1 MNNIRSLFLFGLV
14 LSLVVSCK
22 PKPSEEEKNAKLQ
35 QQAETYLSAYNT
47 ELQKLYTTS
56 AETSWTLNTRIV
68 DGDTVTQKAYEE
80 ANEKFSSFLGSQ
92 ANIDSAKKYL
102 GLKDQLTSLQERQF
116 NAILYAAGGS
126 PETAKDAVVELIK
139 VSGDQ
144 TKVLYGFD
152 FKIDK
157 KSVTKNDISNILT
170 SDAMPPAK
178 LKAWTA
184 SKEVGKVL
192 KPGLEKLRALRNT
205 TVQGLGYSDFFSYQ
219 VSDYGMTREEM
230 LTMTEGFIK
239 DVWPLYR
246 ELHTWARYELAKKY
260 KQPVPEYLPAHWLPN
275 QWGQQW
281 DDLIKVEGINI
292 DDTLKKKNAEWI
304 VRKGEEFYQSLGFT
318 ALPSSF
324 YEKSSLY
331 PLPANA
337 TYKKNNHASAWHID
351 LDKDVR
357 SLMSV
362 ENNSEWW
369 STSLHELGHIYYYIS
384 YSRPEIPY
392 TLRGGA
398 NRAYHEA
405 IGSQIGLASLQK
417 PLLQSVGLIP
427 ANVTSND
434 TLKMLSEALEH
445 IPLVP
450 WGAGVMTRFEDQL
463 YAANLPPE
471 QFNKTWWELVKK
483 YQGIVP
489 PADRGEEFCDACT
502 KTHIIDDP
510 AQYYDYSMAEVLLF
524 QFHDHIAKNIL
535 KQDPH
540 ATNYWGSKEVGSFLK
555 KMMETGATIDWREHL
570 KANLGT
576 EVSAKPMVDYFAVL
590 MEWLKK
596 QNKGRKYTLPEQL

>member
-1 MNNIRSLFLFGLV
+1 MNYFNRTTFVLLIISLF
-14 LSLVVSCK
+14 VSC
-22 PKPSEEEKNAKLQ
+22 KPSEEEKKAKLR
-35 QQAETYLSAYNT
+35 QQAEAYLTAYST
-47 ELQKLYTTS
+47 ELRKLYTAAS
-56 AETSWTLNTRIV
+56 EANWVLNTRIV
-68 DGDTVTQKAYEE
+68 EGDTITQKQYEV
-80 ANEKFSSFLGSQ
+80 ANEKFAAFLGSL
-92 ANIDSAKKYL
+92 ANIDSAKKYIA
-102 GLKDQLTSLQERQF
+102 LKEQLTLLQGRQF
-116 NAILYAAGGS
+116 QAILYAAGGS
-126 PETAKDAVVELIK
+126 PENAKAAVKELIK
-139 VSGDQ
+139 VAGDQ
-144 TKVLYGFD
+144 TKVLYGFE
-152 FKIDK
+152 FRIDK
-157 KSVTKNDISNILT
+157 KPVTKNDIHNILT
-170 SDAMPPAK
+170 SDKTPADK

-184 SKEVGKVL
+184 SKEVGKPL
-192 KPGLEKLRALRNT
+192 KPGLEKLRKLRNE
-205 TVQGLGYSDFFSYQ
+205 TVQGLGYNDFFSYQ

-230 LTMTEGFIK
+230 LVMTEGFIN

-275 QWGQQW
+275 QWGQEW
-281 DDLIKVEGINI
+281 SGLVKVEGINI

-304 VRKGEEFYQSLGFT
+304 VRKGEEFYQSLGFP

-331 PLPANA
+331 PLPPG
-337 TYKKNNHASAWHID
+337 TPYKKNNHASAWHID
-351 LDKDVR
+351 LDQDVR

-362 ENNSEWW
+362 EANSTWW
-369 STSLHELGHIYYYIS
+369 ETSLHELGHIYYYIS
-384 YSRPEIPY
+384 YSRPDVPY
-392 TLRGGA
+392 ILRGGA

-427 ANVTSND
+427 PNVTSND
-434 TLKMLSEALEH
+434 TLKMLADALSH
-445 IPLVP
+445 IPLIP

-463 YAANLPPE
+463 YAGNLPAD
-471 QFNKTWWELVKK
+471 QFNKKWWELVRK

-489 PADRGEEFCDACT
+489 PTERGEEFCDACT

-524 QFHDHIAKNIL
+524 QFHDHVARNIL
-535 KQDPH
+535 KQDVH

-555 KMMETGATIDWREHL
+555 KMMETGSTIDWREHL
-570 KANLGT
+570 KTNLGT

-596 QNKGRKYTLPEQL
+596 QNKGRKHTLPEKL